1 MESVVLEGW
10 HMTARAILPLLKAH
24 ATAITETGFT
34 IALGAEF
41 GSPTTIRI
49 TCDTRRYD
57 LRDGDLLTMYTEV
70 LLKGANNG

>member
-1 MESVVLEGW
+1 
-10 HMTARAILPLLKAH
+10 MTTRAVLPLLKAH
-24 ATAITETGFT
+24 ATSITETGFT

-57 LRDGDLLTMYTEV
+57 LRDGDLLTLYTEV
-70 LLKGANNG
+70 LITNAKPS